1 MRSAGRIAIYLTHPE
16 VVIDPAIAIPDW
28 GLSPQGAGRVQALA
42 QRFPDTGFR
51 IVSSAERKA
60 LETAWP
66 LSARCKTAVD
76 VRPGMHENDRST
88 TGFLPGPEFER
99 TADRFFAEPTQSVG
113 GWERA
118 GDAQARIVDE
128 AKRAL
133 RRHSAHSVL
142 FTGHG
147 GVGTLLYCALAGH
160 QIDRKWDQKGGGHW
174 FAFDP
179 DTLAPFGHWVPME
192 TLFQSPL
199 EFGAQ

>member
-28 GLSPQGAGRVQALA
+28 GLSAQGADQVRSLSRRV
-42 QRFPDTGFR
+42 PETGFCV
-51 IVSSAERKA
+51 VSSAERKA

-66 LSARCKTAVD
+66 LSAKSGMAVD
-76 VRPGMHENDRST
+76 VRPGMHENDRSA

-99 TADRFFAEPTQSVG
+99 TADRFFAEPMQSIR

-118 GDAQARIVDE
+118 VDAQSRIVDE
-128 AKRAL
+128 VKRAL
-133 RRHSAHSVL
+133 RRHPTRSIL

-147 GVGTLLYCALAGH
+147 GVGTLLFCAFAGH
-160 QIDRKWDQKGGGHW
+160 RISREWDQTGGGHW

-179 DTLAPFGHWVPME
+179 DTLVPFGHWAPME
-192 TLFQSPL
+192 TLFQDGK
-199 EFGAQ
+199 EFSRR